1 MKQPQRKQTQEE
13 VYGECEGSKE
23 MPGVGECTEKWNGS
37 HAVVV
42 DQLTWA
48 DEQPRVDED
57 EVGPVELAVRG
68 L

>member
-1 MKQPQRKQTQEE
+1 MAW
-13 VYGECEGSKE
+13 
-23 MPGVGECTEKWNGS
+23 VGECTEKWNGS

-48 DEQPRVDED
+48 DEQPCVDED